1 MNRISA
7 LTQRGNTRWLVY
19 AILIIITV
27 AAMMPIALTVLV
39 SLKNHEDV
47 IRTPPLLF
55 PCDTPARSFDIGA
68 CRWSLEGY
76 ERVIVPKAAPDA
88 LLGVELTGPMVTVYA
103 GNTMLYATVSSVLVV
118 ILAATSG
125 YALSRY
131 RFRGRKLLQY
141 AIMAVMGVPYLTN
154 LLALYQAGTTLR
166 TLGLPYDDRS
176 FIIIVY
182 VGFFL
187 PMSVWIAKGFFD
199 AIPRDLEEAA
209 LIDGCDP
216 INALLRIIVPL
227 TQPGLVAIFMLT
239 FVGVWNEFL
248 AGYLLIARNA
258 NKTLMFGFYDFMGQN
273 LINLQGVA
281 AVSIAVAA
289 PVVILFLFFRRSF
302 FAAMV
307 EGAVKG

>member
-1 MNRISA
+1 
-7 LTQRGNTRWLVY
+7 
-19 AILIIITV
+19 
-27 AAMMPIALTVLV
+27 
-39 SLKNHEDV
+39 
-47 IRTPPLLF
+47 
-55 PCDTPARSFDIGA
+55 
-68 CRWSLEGY
+68 
-76 ERVIVPKAAPDA
+76 
-88 LLGVELTGPMVTVYA
+88 
-103 GNTMLYATVSSVLVV
+103 
-118 ILAATSG
+118 
-125 YALSRY
+125 
-131 RFRGRKLLQY
+131 
-141 AIMAVMGVPYLTN
+141 
-154 LLALYQAGTTLR
+154 
-166 TLGLPYDDRS
+166 
-176 FIIIVY
+176 
-182 VGFFL
+182 
-187 PMSVWIAKGFFD
+187 MSVWIAKGFFD